1 MKKFKNILKFNK
13 CNIGIFLSLFILDL
27 GLRLVI
33 NNDINYYSI
42 TKLSPN
48 LFTASF
54 IFLII
59 GLLSFMKI
67 KYRKIIYLIINTS
80 MMIITYFE
88 YLILKKENS
97 FISITNVFS
106 FDLGKLLSYTDFKI
120 ILVIIISLLISLL
133 TVYFM
138 NKEKDKIKDKFDIF
152 ILILI
157 IIILVGGCR
166 GSATMMLGPEIIN
179 NKKLEINAKSI
190 YLHDIDNNK
199 KMKVT
204 GLYEYLFLEL
214 KDDIINQFKYNEKR
228 IKDYY

>member
-1 MKKFKNILKFNK
+1 MKKLKKILNFQKS
-13 CNIGIFLSLFILDL
+13 NIGIFISLFILDL
-27 GLRLVI
+27 GFRLII
-33 NNDINYYSI
+33 NSEINYYGI
-42 TKLSPN
+42 TKLSPS

-67 KYRKIIYLIINTS
+67 KYRKITYLIINTS

-88 YLILKKENS
+88 YLILKKESS
-97 FISITNVFS
+97 FVSVTNIFS
-106 FDLGKLLSYTDFKI
+106 FDLGKLFSYTDFKI
-120 ILVIIISLLISLL
+120 ILVITISLLISLV

-138 NKEKDKIKDKFDIF
+138 NQEKDKIKDKLDIF

-166 GSATMMLGPEIIN
+166 GGATMMLGSEIIN